1 MYCNVFNFFSYNF
14 IYFNRF
20 FELIML
26 LIMNVYGSLFE
37 SFLFKIL
44 KCDKFVEILLG
55 INIGLCFFEMK

>member
-1 MYCNVFNFFSYNF
+1 
-14 IYFNRF
+14 
-20 FELIML
+20 ML

-55 INIGLCFFEMK
+55 IDIGLCFFEMK

>member
-1 MYCNVFNFFSYNF
+1 MNKKIVKRNFLLKF
-14 IYFNRF
+14 R
-20 FELIML
+20 LIML

-55 INIGLCFFEMK
+55 IDIGLCFFEMK